1 MKLVMTTLALTS
13 LMAIQ
18 AQANT
23 AIPSAEPVVLLH
35 GLARSAASMK
45 NLSKELQAAG
55 YSVCNIAYPSR
66 KHSVEVLTRDF
77 VIPEITRCFPD
88 QNEKINFVTH
98 SMGGIIVRQLA
109 ATGDFPNM
117 GRVVMISPP
126 NQGSEVVD
134 ALDRFWLFRN
144 IGGPAGETLGTG
156 EKSITQKL
164 GPATFELGVITGT
177 RSVNP
182 FLSLLLPGED
192 DGKVAVSS
200 ARLDGM
206 RDFITIPS
214 SHPFIMKN
222 THTIQ
227 QTLHFLEHGNFQK
240 TAS

>member
-1 MKLVMTTLALTS
+1 MKPVMTALTLTS

-35 GLARSAASMK
+35 GLARSASSMTS
-45 NLSKELQAAG
+45 LSKALLAAG
-55 YSVCNIAYPSR
+55 HSVCNIAYPSR
-66 KHSVEVLTRDF
+66 KHSVEVLARDF
-77 VIPEITRCFPD
+77 VMPEITRCFPH
-88 QNEKINFVTH
+88 QSEKINFVTH

-109 ATGDFPNM
+109 ATGALPNM
-117 GRVVMISPP
+117 GRVIMISPP

-164 GPATFELGVITGT
+164 GSATFELGVITGT

-214 SHPFIMKN
+214 SHPFIIKN
-222 THTIQ
+222 THAIQ
-227 QTLHFLEHGNFQK
+227 QALHFLEHGSFQK
-240 TAS
+240 KSS